1 MNLRIPGPTP
11 CPDDVLEA
19 MSGQMV
25 NHRGPEF
32 SELLS
37 RITDGLKQL
46 FQTQHD
52 VIILTASGTGA
63 MEAVLVNTLSP
74 GDRVLA
80 VSIGAFGDRFATMAE
95 TYGAA
100 VERLSF
106 EWGAAADPEQVA
118 QALERDP
125 SYRAV
130 LITHNETSTGV
141 TNDLEAIARAC
152 RRVRPDVLLLVDAI
166 SSLGSL
172 RCHVDAWD
180 LDVVATGSQKGW
192 MVPPGLAMVSVSP
205 RAWEAFEQ
213 AKMPRFYFDFGRA
226 REMLAKGQTP
236 WTPAVSIFYA
246 LDVALKR
253 LLADGIGAIVERQRG
268 LGEFTR
274 REVRALGLQLFADE
288 RFASDTVTAV
298 RVPEGVD
305 GPALNKLLREEY
317 QVVLAGGQAKLAG
330 KIFRIGHLGW
340 VSDEELQGAID
351 ALRSAL
357 PRLGF
362 AVPETT
368 AGRPS

>member
-32 SELLS
+32 AELLS
-37 RITDGLKQL
+37 RVTDGLKRF
-46 FQTQHD
+46 FQTEHD
-52 VIILTASGTGA
+52 VLVLTASGTGA
-63 MEAVLVNTLSP
+63 MEAVVVNTLSP

-80 VSIGAFGDRFATMAE
+80 VSIGAFGDRFGVIAE
-95 TYGAA
+95 TYGAD

-106 EWGAAADPEQVA
+106 DWGMAADPEAVA
-118 QALERDP
+118 EALANDD
-125 SYRAV
+125 SLRAV
-130 LITHNETSTGV
+130 LLTHNETATGV
-141 TNDLEAIARAC
+141 TNDLEAIAGAC
-152 RRVRPDVLLLVDAI
+152 RRVRPDVLILVDAI

-172 RCHVDAWD
+172 PCSVDAWD

-205 RAWEAFEQ
+205 RGWEAFEQ

-226 REMLAKGQTP
+226 KEMLAKGQTP
-236 WTPAVSIFYA
+236 WTPAVSVFYA

-253 LLADGIGAIVERQRG
+253 LLADGLGTVVERQRL
-268 LGEFTR
+268 LGALTR
-274 REVRALGLQLFADE
+274 ERVRSLGLELFADE
-288 RFASDTVTAV
+288 QHASDTVTAV

-305 GPALNKLLREEY
+305 WAAMNKMLREEY
-317 QVVLAGGQAKLAG
+317 QLVLAGGQGKLAG
-330 KIFRIGHLGW
+330 QIFRIGHLGW
-340 VSDEELQGAID
+340 VSEDEIEAAIES
-351 ALRSAL
+351 LRGAL

-362 AVPETT
+362 ALPE
-368 AGRPS
+368 AAPAS